1 MSDHDTFVRARPRLL
16 GIAYRVLG
24 SRVDADDVVQEAWV
38 RWERTQRAAIRN
50 PDAWLTT
57 VVTRLALD
65 RLRARKR
72 DEERYVGP
80 WLPEP
85 LVERVV
91 DPEATAELADSMTT
105 AFLLMLERLS
115 PDERAAFLLAE
126 VFDEPYRTIADV
138 LGRTEESCRQL
149 ASRARRKLHDERG
162 RRYDEADVARRV
174 VERFLAA
181 VVSGDED
188 AALAC
193 LAVDAVL
200 LSDGGS
206 ARRAARR
213 PVVGPSRIVRLVTN
227 LYGRRLD
234 RDSFAAAVVGGFP
247 GLVWERGGRVEFMV
261 SFEVVGGAI
270 VRVLTML
277 NPDKLSAAGFGGGEI
292 V

>member
-181 VVSGDED
+181 VAVATRTPRWHASPSTPCCSAM
-188 AALAC
+188 AAL
-193 LAVDAVL
+193 LAARRAGR
-200 LSDGGS
+200 SS
-206 ARRAARR
+206 ARRASCASSPTSTGVVSTATRSLRR
-213 PVVGPSRIVRLVTN
+213 SSGGSPGWCGSGV
-227 LYGRRLD
+227 
-234 RDSFAAAVVGGFP
+234 AA
-247 GLVWERGGRVEFMV
+247 W
-261 SFEVVGGAI
+261 S
-270 VRVLTML
+270 
-277 NPDKLSAAGFGGGEI
+277 SW
-292 V
+292 